1 MGVVAGI
8 GRAFEGW
15 ALSLRDSLDLEQRV
29 DDAETAV
36 DGSGEKLESKVSKIL
51 LLLGLGE
58 TGGVQDERRAGS
70 PGLFRNE
77 EKPFNANNNFD
88 KYR

>member
-1 MGVVAGI
+1 MGVVSGI

-36 DGSGEKLESKVSKIL
+36 DGSGEKLESKASKIR
-51 LLLGLGE
+51 LLLGLG
-58 TGGVQDERRAGS
+58 GVYRKSR
-70 PGLFRNE
+70 FR
-77 EKPFNANNNFD
+77 
-88 KYR
+88 

>member
-29 DDAETAV
+29 YDAETAV

-51 LLLGLGE
+51 LLLGLG
-58 TGGVQDERRAGS
+58 GVCRKGR
-70 PGLFRNE
+70 FR
-77 EKPFNANNNFD
+77 
-88 KYR
+88 